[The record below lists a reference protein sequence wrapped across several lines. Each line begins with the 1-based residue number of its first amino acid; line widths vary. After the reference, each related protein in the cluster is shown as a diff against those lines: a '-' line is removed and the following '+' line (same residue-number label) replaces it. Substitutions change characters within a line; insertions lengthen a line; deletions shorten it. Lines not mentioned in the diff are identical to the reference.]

1 MKKILLLGA
10 LSAFSA
16 MVAAAAPEIRF
27 VRNQPSIPLV
37 SEPGPEAAIIKRLTP
52 GEAVTVIGEQ
62 GNFVNVTAGGTDGWL
77 QASDLTTA
85 QPPALRLETELE
97 QVRNE
102 LQAAQERESAL
113 ENEMTGLQQQLRTA
127 RANARSAEQSLAAT
141 ESSQT
146 EELNEARLRADQ
158 LETELEQS
166 QDALAKV
173 EARLS
178 ELEMARSAS
187 QLLARTPA
195 RSGSG
200 NADLRNPPLSYAI
213 GASLAALV
221 LGLLLG
227 IYWRNRQLKK
237 RYSGMEL

>member
-10 LSAFSA
+10 LSAFSV
-16 MVAAAAPEIRF
+16 MVTAAAPETRF

-37 SEPGPEAAIIKRLTP
+37 SEPGPEAVIIKRLTP

-62 GNFVNVTAGGTDGWL
+62 GNFVNVTAGGTDGWI
-77 QASDLTTA
+77 QATDLTTT

-97 QVRNE
+97 QARSN
-102 LQAAQERESAL
+102 LQAAQERESTL
-113 ENEMTGLQQQLRTA
+113 ENEIAGLQQQLRTA
-127 RANARSAEQSLAAT
+127 RANARNAEQSLVAT

-146 EELNEARLRADQ
+146 EELNEARLRIDQ
-158 LETELEQS
+158 LETALEQS
-166 QDALAKV
+166 QDALEKA

-187 QLLARTPA
+187 QLLARSPA
-195 RSGSG
+195 RSGPNG
-200 NADLRNPPLSYAI
+200 AYLWNPSLSYAI
-213 GASLAALV
+213 GASFAALL